1 MGRAGRLAQRRS
13 DGQTKEDFWWVDR
26 QLTRLK
32 GGDNHDIQQGFFIH
46 SEPYVSTDQ
55 LSLEHVLNRRDELTR
70 KHVSGPT
77 KGSYMAT
84 ERRYVPA
91 YEEMEY
97 EGMFALEVRGLWK
110 MENDF
115 MGGPFYSL
123 TLVDEARGR
132 LLTLEG
138 TPTRPTSTSA
148 LTSGKWKASFARR

>member
-1 MGRAGRLAQRRS
+1 MAK
-13 DGQTKEDFWWVDR
+13 QTDEFWWVDR

-55 LSLEHVLNRRDELTR
+55 LSLEHVLDRRDELTR

-97 EGMFALEVRGLWK
+97 EGMLPSRFGAC
-110 MENDF
+110 
-115 MGGPFYSL
+115 
-123 TLVDEARGR
+123 GR
-132 LLTLEG
+132 WRT
-138 TPTRPTSTSA
+138 TSWAGRFTA
-148 LTSGKWKASFARR
+148 